1 MHHAGN
7 GMLTSAYIGDV
18 SAVCY
23 VKALVII
30 TLHSNV
36 RAWLGQVTSSLA
48 LYKKSTLI
56 LALGKTKLFA
66 LTTVDILT
74 FTPF

>member
-23 VKALVII
+23 VVII

-36 RAWLGQVTSSLA
+36 RAWLGQVTLFTSSLA

-56 LALGKTKLFA
+56 LALGKTKNSAEERIIDSL
-66 LTTVDILT
+66 LEL
-74 FTPF
+74 

>member
-23 VKALVII
+23 VKATVSY
-30 TLHSNV
+30 HNSAFQCPRV
-36 RAWLGQVTSSLA
+36 VGSSYVVFA
-48 LYKKSTLI
+48 LI
-56 LALGKTKLFA
+56 LALGKTKNSAEERIIDSL
-66 LTTVDILT
+66 LEL
-74 FTPF
+74 

>member
-7 GMLTSAYIGDV
+7 GSAYIGDV
-18 SAVCY
+18 SGVCY

-56 LALGKTKLFA
+56 LALGKTKNSAEERIIDSL
-66 LTTVDILT
+66 LEL
-74 FTPF
+74 

>member
-7 GMLTSAYIGDV
+7 GMLTSAYIG
-18 SAVCY
+18 AVRY

-36 RAWLGQVTSSLA
+36 RAWLGQVTLFTSSLA

-56 LALGKTKLFA
+56 LALGKTKNSAEERIIDSL
-66 LTTVDILT
+66 LEL
-74 FTPF
+74 

>member
-36 RAWLGQVTSSLA
+36 RAWLGQVTLFTSSLA
-48 LYKKSTLI
+48 LYIQEKYFNPPSWENKEQRRG
-56 LALGKTKLFA
+56 AHH
-66 LTTVDILT
+66 
-74 FTPF
+74 